1 MTATSLN
8 DFPVTTD
15 FHYDPAAQLLRDRV
29 ILITG
34 AGGGL
39 GGALAE
45 ACAGLGATVVL
56 TGRTV
61 KRLEAVYDRI
71 EAAGGAQPAILPMNL
86 MTAPWTEYDAFA
98 ETLAQNFGRLDG
110 IVHAAAHFK
119 GFARLEDL
127 EPREWLDSLQV
138 NLTAPYTLTRVCLP
152 LLRKSPDASVVQIAD
167 EGARRVRA
175 FDGIYGI
182 AKRAAEALN
191 TAFALELRNEPNLRF
206 NSVHPGPMRTGLRTK
221 GYAGESASAT
231 PPPETRLAR
240 LLWLLGPESRG
251 TSGQQF

>member
-1 MTATSLN
+1 M
-8 DFPVTTD
+8 TTD
-15 FHYDPAAQLLRDRV
+15 FQYSPAANLLRDRV

-45 ACAGLGATVVL
+45 ACATLGATVVL

-61 KRLEAVYDRI
+61 KKLEAVYDRI

-86 MTAPWTEYDAFA
+86 MTAPWTEYEAFA
-98 ETLAQNFGRLDG
+98 ATLEHSFGRLDG

-152 LLRKSPDASVVQIAD
+152 LLRHSADASVVQIVD
-167 EGARRVRA
+167 EGARRTRP

-182 AKRAAEALN
+182 TQRAAEAL
-191 TAFALELRNEPNLRF
+191 TTSFALELQNEPNLRF
-206 NSVHPGPMRTGLRTK
+206 NSVNPGPMRTGLRTK
-221 GYAGESASAT
+221 GYAGESGTAT

-240 LLWLLGPESRG
+240 LLWLLGPDARG
-251 TSGQQF
+251 TSGQAF